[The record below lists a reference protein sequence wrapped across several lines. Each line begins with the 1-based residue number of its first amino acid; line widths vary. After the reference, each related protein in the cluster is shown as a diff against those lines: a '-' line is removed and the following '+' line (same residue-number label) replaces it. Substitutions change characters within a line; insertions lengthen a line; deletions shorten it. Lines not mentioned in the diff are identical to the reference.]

1 MRLTVLGLALA
12 TLATA
17 APPVKPPVTRKLDV
31 VDHYHGVNIPDPYRW
46 LEDDNS
52 LDTKAWVKAQNEVTF
67 AYLDTI
73 PERARIQK
81 RMTELWNYEK
91 FGIPVRYGKHYVY
104 SYNSGLQ
111 NQSVLFVTENLAD
124 KGRILLDPNTL
135 STKGTVSLAGMSLS
149 EDGRYLAYSLSN
161 AGSDWVVWKVR
172 EVATGQDLP
181 DELKWSKFSGAAWNK
196 EATGFYYQ
204 RYDAPKS
211 GEALTGVNKFQ
222 KVYFH
227 KLGTPQD
234 QDVLVFERK
243 DQPDWGFGAEVTDDG
258 RWLIVSQTQGT
269 ERKNR
274 VFIQDL
280 SKPGSAFQ
288 PLFGAFDGQY
298 IVLGNDGGTFYV
310 QTDFQAPRS
319 RIIAV
324 DAERPEPA
332 AWREI
337 VPQSANRDVIAG
349 ASLHGNQVAVTWKID
364 ALNRVK
370 LYDLKTGALKRE
382 IKRETL
388 GSQSGLAGKR
398 GDREAY
404 FTFTS
409 YNQPPTIY
417 RYDLKSGKEQV
428 FRAPK
433 VDIKPEAYEVK
444 QVFYASKDGTKV
456 PLFIAHKKGL
466 KLDGTN
472 PTLLYG
478 YGGFNSPLSP
488 GYSPVTQVWMEMGG
502 VYAVACIRGGSEYGK
517 DWWEQGKREKKQNVF
532 DDFIAAGE
540 HLIAQKYT
548 QPAKLA
554 IQGASN
560 GGLLV
565 GACLTQRPDLFG
577 AALPAVGVL
586 DMLRYHKFTIG
597 WAWQSDYMC
606 SDTKEGFENL
616 IKYSPLHTIKPGTK
630 YPATLVTTG
639 DHDDRVVPAH
649 SHKFTA
655 TLQAA
660 QAGDAPILT
669 RIETDAG
676 HGAGKPT
683 SKRIAENADIY
694 GFLIK
699 TLGMKL
705 PEGF

>member
-243 DQPDWGFGAEVTDDG
+243 DQPDWGFGAKVTDDG

-694 GFLIK
+694 GFLFK

>member
-554 IQGASN
+554 IQGGSN

-694 GFLIK
+694 GFLFK

>member
-1 MRLTVLGLALA
+1 M
-12 TLATA
+12 
-17 APPVKPPVTRKLDV
+17 
-31 VDHYHGVNIPDPYRW
+31 
-46 LEDDNS
+46 
-52 LDTKAWVKAQNEVTF
+52 
-67 AYLDTI
+67 
-73 PERARIQK
+73 
-81 RMTELWNYEK
+81 
-91 FGIPVRYGKHYVY
+91 
-104 SYNSGLQ
+104 
-111 NQSVLFVTENLAD
+111 
-124 KGRILLDPNTL
+124 
-135 STKGTVSLAGMSLS
+135 
-149 EDGRYLAYSLSN
+149 
-161 AGSDWVVWKVR
+161 
-172 EVATGQDLP
+172 
-181 DELKWSKFSGAAWNK
+181 
-196 EATGFYYQ
+196 
-204 RYDAPKS
+204 
-211 GEALTGVNKFQ
+211 
-222 KVYFH
+222 
-227 KLGTPQD
+227 
-234 QDVLVFERK
+234 
-243 DQPDWGFGAEVTDDG
+243 
-258 RWLIVSQTQGT
+258 
-269 ERKNR
+269 
-274 VFIQDL
+274 
-280 SKPGSAFQ
+280 
-288 PLFGAFDGQY
+288 
-298 IVLGNDGGTFYV
+298 LGNDGGTFYV

-694 GFLIK
+694 GFLFK

>member
-196 EATGFYYQ
+196 AATGFYYQ

-349 ASLHGNQVAVTWKID
+349 ASLHGNQVAVAWKID

-554 IQGASN
+554 IQGGSN

-597 WAWQSDYMC
+597 
-606 SDTKEGFENL
+606 
-616 IKYSPLHTIKPGTK
+616 
-630 YPATLVTTG
+630 
-639 DHDDRVVPAH
+639 
-649 SHKFTA
+649 
-655 TLQAA
+655 
-660 QAGDAPILT
+660 
-669 RIETDAG
+669 
-676 HGAGKPT
+676 
-683 SKRIAENADIY
+683 
-694 GFLIK
+694 
-699 TLGMKL
+699 
-705 PEGF
+705 

>member
-1 MRLTVLGLALA
+1 MT
-12 TLATA
+12 TA
-17 APPVKPPVTRKLDV
+17 
-31 VDHYHGVNIPDPYRW
+31 
-46 LEDDNS
+46 S
-52 LDTKAWVKAQNEVTF
+52 TKAWVKAQNEVTF

-694 GFLIK
+694 GFLFK